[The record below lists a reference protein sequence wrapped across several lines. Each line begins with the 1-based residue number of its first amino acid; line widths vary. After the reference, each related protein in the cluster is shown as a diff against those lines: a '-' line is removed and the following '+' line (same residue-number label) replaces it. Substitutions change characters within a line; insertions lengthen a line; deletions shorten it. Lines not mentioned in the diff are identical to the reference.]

1 MNDPEKKQ
9 LIENYISSYN
19 SFDIDGMIANLH
31 SEIEF
36 LNISNG
42 EETARASGLVEFK
55 NLAEQAKSLFTDRNQ
70 TILASETDRKKT
82 TITISYK
89 AVLAVDLPNGLKA
102 GQKIYLRGK
111 SEFKFKDGKISKIID
126 IS

>member
-1 MNDPEKKQ
+1 
-9 LIENYISSYN
+9 
-19 SFDIDGMIANLH
+19 MIANLD

-42 EETARASGLVEFK
+42 EETARASGLVAFK

-82 TITISYK
+82 PITISYK